1 MILLYFIMLGK
12 IFLKYV
18 RCICMLLYVVCFYI
32 FNFVFIYVL
41 VYENLKKYKVE
52 IFKYFISIN
61 INKIWRKLFKI
72 FKKF

>member
-1 MILLYFIMLGK
+1 MLGE

-41 VYENLKKYKVE
+41 VYENLKKKKK
-52 IFKYFISIN
+52 INFRIKKYLGKMFFFL
-61 INKIWRKLFKI
+61 K
-72 FKKF
+72 